1 MSCYQPAIVIFPHLA
16 HDLLQVLIRTALP
29 ITTTIL
35 PWISLS
41 GRDVQVEAAATLEP
55 IRARLE
61 FGPEVISQPFCRGTM
76 QPIRARL
83 EIACRGRPTLNPNP
97 NP

>member
-1 MSCYQPAIVIFPHLA
+1 MLFVHPTLKTVAPLKACLVES
-16 HDLLQVLIRTALP
+16 
-29 ITTTIL
+29 
-35 PWISLS
+35 S
-41 GRDVQVEAAATLEP
+41 DVQVEAAATLEP

-61 FGPEVISQPFCRGTM
+61 FGLEVGCQPFCSRATH
-76 QPIRARL
+76 PIRARL